1 MLRPAVS
8 FCLFVSFAHAPA
20 EAAADGLLIREAWSG
35 VRGGQALRVHSPA
48 AARDPFLR
56 DAAPPARVVQ
66 AYFAELPA
74 LEAAVP
80 ALEQALGPQASCEA
94 MAVRR
99 FAVPQPAPGG
109 CSYLVAYAGP
119 ADDPRA
125 WHAHYLEHHAPLMA
139 GLPGIRELEVYLPVD
154 WRNRSSGW
162 QPVRSLQRNKVA
174 FDSPAALEAALG
186 SPLRAKMRA
195 DFAAFP
201 PYRGAVTH
209 YPMLTFDPWKT
220 T

>member
-20 EAAADGLLIREAWSG
+20 NGAETLAEVRVGEAM
-35 VRGGQALRVHSPA
+35 RVHTPT
-48 AARDPFLR
+48 AARDPFLS
-56 DAAPPARVVQ
+56 DGGPPAQVVQ
-66 AYFAELPA
+66 AYFAQLEA

-80 ALEQALGPQASCEA
+80 ALERALGPGAGCEA

-99 FAVPQPAPGG
+99 LSVAQPGRG
-109 CSYLVAYAGP
+109 NCSYLVAYAGP
-119 ADDPRA
+119 ADDPHA
-125 WHAHYLEHHAPLMA
+125 WHAHYLERHAPLMA
-139 GLPGIRELEVYLPVD
+139 ALPGIRELEVYLPVD
-154 WRNRSSGW
+154 WHSGAASW
-162 QPVRSLQRNKVA
+162 TPVRSLQRNKVA
-174 FDSPAALEAALG
+174 FDSPAALESALG

-195 DFAAFP
+195 DFASFP

-209 YPMLTFDPWKT
+209 HPMLTFDPWKT

>member
-8 FCLFVSFAHAPA
+8 FCLFVSFAHVSAGAA
-20 EAAADGLLIREAWSG
+20 EALREARMG
-35 VRGGQALRVHSPA
+35 EAMRVHTPA

-56 DAAPPARVVQ
+56 DGAPPAQVVQ

-74 LEAAVP
+74 LEAAAP
-80 ALEQALGPQASCEA
+80 ALERALGPAASCEA

-99 FAVPQPAPGG
+99 FAVPQPAAGG

-125 WHAHYLEHHAPLMA
+125 WHEHYLEHHAPLMA

-162 QPVRSLQRNKVA
+162 QSVRSLQRNKVA
-174 FDSPAALEAALG
+174 FDSPAALEAALS

-195 DFAAFP
+195 DFATFP